1 MIPLFLS
8 SPFSHKLVT
17 YKGDYNTFLG
27 TLSERLRNARKA
39 ADAQEVKRKHV
50 QAFIDRFRRGER

>member
-1 MIPLFLS
+1 MTPPL
-8 SPFSHKLVT
+8 FSHKLVT
-17 YKGDYNTFLG
+17 YKGDYKTFLG

-50 QAFIDRFRRGER
+50 QAFIDRFR